1 MEFNISEEIFER
13 FPDFV
18 CGLIVCN
25 NVDNKGENET
35 VTRLLREVE
44 ADIRNHIVLE
54 GLSQNP
60 FFMPW
65 RKAYS
70 SFRTDPSKF
79 KCSSEALVRRVLKG
93 DNIRHINKLVDAY
106 NYTSLKYKTPV
117 GGEDL
122 VSIKETVWLKTAEG
136 GEHFVALGST
146 DPEFPERGEVVYVSG
161 KEILCRKWNWRESDR
176 TKLTENTE
184 NAILVIDALKPLVHA
199 DVKKATEDLSAL
211 VMASCNADTKTIVLY
226 SGNSKASW

>member
-1 MEFNISEEIFER
+1 
-13 FPDFV
+13 
-18 CGLIVCN
+18 
-25 NVDNKGENET
+25 
-35 VTRLLREVE
+35 
-44 ADIRNHIVLE
+44 
-54 GLSQNP
+54 
-60 FFMPW
+60 MPW

-122 VSIKETVWLKTAEG
+122 ASIKETVWLKIAEG